1 MSSEQGFQAGLGLPI
16 PHTHW
21 PWLLLSNLEYTDGS

>member
-16 PHTHW
+16 PRTHW
-21 PWLLLSNLEYTDGS
+21 PWLLLSNLRQG